1 MDAVQNVLS
10 MGKRRRAAALTTA
23 ILALSVL
30 PGARAV
36 PAPGNRCA
44 DVNVPIRNFKIEAK
58 WAESTVSIG
67 DTAVIEVFV
76 TRTSEEDPLT
86 DEGQPYPTGRPMDEP
101 AEDVVVGISMVVGN
115 VFLNGSNA
123 VTDAEG
129 RADVKVKIKS
139 YTRPGTGESR
149 LYGELRHTPYGFP
162 APSCQVNVFEWGRL
176 DPAPKLKVVR

>member
-1 MDAVQNVLS
+1 M
-10 MGKRRRAAALTTA
+10 
-23 ILALSVL
+23 
-30 PGARAV
+30 PGA
-36 PAPGNRCA
+36 GRCS

-67 DTAVIEVFV
+67 DTAVIQATV
-76 TRTSEEDPLT
+76 TRTADEDPVT

-101 AEDVVVGISMVVGN
+101 AEDVVLGISMMVGD
-115 VFLNGSNA
+115 VYLNGSNV

-139 YTRPGTGESR
+139 YAKPGTGESR

-162 APSCQVNVFEWGRL
+162 APSCQVVVFEWGKL